1 MRKHPYHP
9 RAYMTGMRNVQRGL
23 ASRTRIITSIEE
35 SGNSRASD
43 IAKKAGLGKACVNYH
58 LKLLAGQKVVRSKKI
73 GRSNS
78 WTLTTYG
85 QERLFA

>member
-23 ASRTRIITSIEE
+23 ASRTKIITTIEE
-35 SGNSRASD
+35 SGKSQAAE
-43 IAKKAGLGKACVNYH
+43 IAKKAGLGNACVIYH
-58 LKLLAGQKVVRSKKI
+58 LKLLAGQKVVTSRRI
-73 GRSNS
+73 GRSYS
-78 WTLTTYG
+78 WALTTYG

>member
-9 RAYMTGMRNVQRGL
+9 RAYMMGMRNVQRGL
-23 ASRTRIITSIEE
+23 ASRTKIITTIEDA
-35 SGNSRASD
+35 GKARASE
-43 IAKKAGLGKACVNYH
+43 IGKKAGLGKACVNYH
-58 LKLLAGQKVVRSKKI
+58 LKLLAGQKVVTSKKI
-73 GRSNS
+73 GRSYT

>member
-1 MRKHPYHP
+1 
-9 RAYMTGMRNVQRGL
+9 MTGMRNVQRGL
-23 ASRTRIITSIEE
+23 ASRTKIITTIEE
-35 SGNSRASD
+35 SGKSWASE

-58 LKLLAGQKVVRSKKI
+58 LKLLAAQKVVTSKRM
-73 GRSNS
+73 GRSHT